1 MKKTNILLLFLF
13 SIDIFSVGEVFV
25 INDYKDMDRIINF
38 PNTEKYKVIV
48 ADLHTHS
55 VFSDG
60 AVWPN
65 VRVEEAVR
73 DGIDLLAITEHL
85 EYQPHIDDIP
95 HPDRNRSF
103 DIAEDIA
110 KNKDLTV
117 INGAEITRMFP
128 PGHINAIFIEDAN
141 KLIYLDETKI
151 SEAKEILKEV
161 PEESLTNYEDLS
173 WLEDAALASLWPVKS
188 ALIEARNQ
196 NAFTF
201 WNHPAW
207 SSEEFIGQPM
217 LREIHKE
224 FFRDNLL
231 HGIEVAN
238 GDGYSEEAFRIAL
251 EYGLTVLGTS
261 DVHGLIDWDYP
272 SSIGAH
278 RPVTLILSESNSI
291 DAIKSSLFSGK
302 TVVWFKNNLIGL
314 ENNIL
319 ELTNSYLKAK
329 KVEILEN
336 SDIARVEIENVSD
349 VRFIIQVLDQ
359 SSVVNESNLIEIAPN
374 EKTVLQIDN
383 GIDKGSLDVK
393 ILNAFIAPNKNLLT
407 CLLYTSPSPRD

>member
-1 MKKTNILLLFLF
+1 
-13 SIDIFSVGEVFV
+13 
-25 INDYKDMDRIINF
+25 MDRIINF

-141 KLIYLDETKI
+141 KLIYLDEAKI

-314 ENNIL
+314 EDNIL

-407 CLLYTSPSPRD
+407 TLKF

>member
-141 KLIYLDETKI
+141 KLIYLDEAKI

-173 WLEDAALASLWPVKS
+173 WLEDAALASLWPVKN

-251 EYGLTVLGTS
+251 EYGLTVIGTS

-278 RPVTLILSESNSI
+278 RPVTLILSESNSS

-314 ENNIL
+314 EDNIL

-407 CLLYTSPSPRD
+407 TLKF

>member
-1 MKKTNILLLFLF
+1 MKKINILLLFLF
-13 SIDIFSVGEVFV
+13 SVDIFSVGEVFV

-38 PNTEKYKVIV
+38 PNTDKYKVIV

-141 KLIYLDETKI
+141 KLIYLDEAKI

-251 EYGLTVLGTS
+251 EYGLTVIGTS

-278 RPVTLILSESNSI
+278 RPVTLILSESNSS

-349 VRFIIQVLDQ
+349 MRFIIQVLDQ

-374 EKTVLQIDN
+374 EKTVLQIDD

-407 CLLYTSPSPRD
+407 TLKF

>member
-1 MKKTNILLLFLF
+1 MKKINILLLFLF

-25 INDYKDMDRIINF
+25 INDFKDMDRIINF

-141 KLIYLDETKI
+141 KLIYLDEAKI

-278 RPVTLILSESNSI
+278 RPVTLILSESNSS

-407 CLLYTSPSPRD
+407 TLKF

>member
-1 MKKTNILLLFLF
+1 MKKINILLLFLF

-103 DIAEDIA
+103 EIAEDIA
-110 KNKDLTV
+110 KNQDLTV

-141 KLIYLDETKI
+141 KLIYLDEAKI
-151 SEAKEILKEV
+151 NRAKEILKEV

-278 RPVTLILSESNSI
+278 RPVTLILSESNSS

-314 ENNIL
+314 EDNIL

-349 VRFIIQVLDQ
+349 VRFIIQVLDK

-383 GIDKGSLDVK
+383 GIEKGFLDVK

-407 CLLYTSPSPRD
+407 TLRF

>member
-1 MKKTNILLLFLF
+1 MKKINILLLFLF

-103 DIAEDIA
+103 EIAEDIA
-110 KNKDLTV
+110 KNQDLTV

-141 KLIYLDETKI
+141 KLIYLDEAKI

-238 GDGYSEEAFRIAL
+238 GDGFSEEAFRIAL

-302 TVVWFKNNLIGL
+302 TVVWFRNNLIGL
-314 ENNIL
+314 EDNIL

-336 SDIARVEIENVSD
+336 SDIARVKIENVSD
-349 VRFIIQVLDQ
+349 VRFIIQVLDK

-374 EKTVLQIDN
+374 EKTVLQIDD

-407 CLLYTSPSPRD
+407 TLKF

>member
-141 KLIYLDETKI
+141 KLIYLDEAKI

-278 RPVTLILSESNSI
+278 RPVTLILSESNSS

-314 ENNIL
+314 EDNIL

-336 SDIARVEIENVSD
+336 SDIARVEIDNVSD

-407 CLLYTSPSPRD
+407 TLKF

>member
-141 KLIYLDETKI
+141 KLIYLDEAKI

-161 PEESLTNYEDLS
+161 PEETLTNYEDLS

-251 EYGLTVLGTS
+251 EYELTVLGTS

-302 TVVWFKNNLIGL
+302 TVVWFRNNLIGL
-314 ENNIL
+314 EDNIL

-374 EKTVLQIDN
+374 EKTVLQIDD

-407 CLLYTSPSPRD
+407 TLKF

>member
-1 MKKTNILLLFLF
+1 MKKINILLLFLF

-141 KLIYLDETKI
+141 KLIYLDEAKI

-251 EYGLTVLGTS
+251 EYGLTVIGTS

-278 RPVTLILSESNSI
+278 RPVTLILSESNSS

-407 CLLYTSPSPRD
+407 TLKF

>member
-48 ADLHTHS
+48 TDLHTHS

-141 KLIYLDETKI
+141 KLIYLDEAKI

-278 RPVTLILSESNSI
+278 RPVTLILSESNSS

-314 ENNIL
+314 EDNIL

-374 EKTVLQIDN
+374 EKTVFQIDN
-383 GIDKGSLDVK
+383 GMDKGSLDVK

-407 CLLYTSPSPRD
+407 TLKF

>member
-13 SIDIFSVGEVFV
+13 SIDIFSIGEVFV

-141 KLIYLDETKI
+141 KLIYLDEAKI

-278 RPVTLILSESNSI
+278 RPVTLILSESNSS

-314 ENNIL
+314 EDNIL

-349 VRFIIQVLDQ
+349 VRFIIQVLDK

-383 GIDKGSLDVK
+383 GIEKGSLDVK

-407 CLLYTSPSPRD
+407 TLKF

>member
-1 MKKTNILLLFLF
+1 MKKINIFLLFLF

-141 KLIYLDETKI
+141 KLIYLDEAKI
-151 SEAKEILKEV
+151 NKAKEILKEV

-278 RPVTLILSESNSI
+278 RPVTLILSESNSS

-349 VRFIIQVLDQ
+349 VRFIIQVLDK

-407 CLLYTSPSPRD
+407 TLKF

>member
-25 INDYKDMDRIINF
+25 INEYKDMDRIINF

-141 KLIYLDETKI
+141 KLIYLDEAKI
-151 SEAKEILKEV
+151 SEAKEILIEV

-314 ENNIL
+314 EDNIL

-407 CLLYTSPSPRD
+407 TLKF

>member
-13 SIDIFSVGEVFV
+13 SIDIFSIGEVFV

-141 KLIYLDETKI
+141 KLIYLDEAKI

-278 RPVTLILSESNSI
+278 RPVTLILSESNSS

-393 ILNAFIAPNKNLLT
+393 ILNVFIAPNKNLLT
-407 CLLYTSPSPRD
+407 TLKF

>member
-1 MKKTNILLLFLF
+1 MKKINILLLFLF

-141 KLIYLDETKI
+141 KLIYLDEAKI

-251 EYGLTVLGTS
+251 EYGLTVIGTS

-278 RPVTLILSESNSI
+278 RPVTLILSESNSS
-291 DAIKSSLFSGK
+291 DSIKSSLFSGK

-359 SSVVNESNLIEIAPN
+359 SSVINESNLIEIAPN

-407 CLLYTSPSPRD
+407 TLKF

>member
-1 MKKTNILLLFLF
+1 MKKINILLLFLF

-25 INDYKDMDRIINF
+25 INDYKDIDRIINF

-141 KLIYLDETKI
+141 KLIYLDEAKI
-151 SEAKEILKEV
+151 NKAKEILKEV

-278 RPVTLILSESNSI
+278 RPVTLILSESNSS

-407 CLLYTSPSPRD
+407 TLKF

>member
-141 KLIYLDETKI
+141 ELIYLDEAKI

-314 ENNIL
+314 EDNIL

-407 CLLYTSPSPRD
+407 TLKF

>member
-141 KLIYLDETKI
+141 KLIYLDEAKI

-314 ENNIL
+314 EDNIL

-359 SSVVNESNLIEIAPN
+359 SSVVNESNLIEIGPN
-374 EKTVLQIDN
+374 EKTVLQIDS

-407 CLLYTSPSPRD
+407 TLKF

>member
-1 MKKTNILLLFLF
+1 MKKINILLLFLF

-141 KLIYLDETKI
+141 KLIYLDEAKI

-251 EYGLTVLGTS
+251 EYGLTVIGTS

-314 ENNIL
+314 EDNIL

-407 CLLYTSPSPRD
+407 TLKF

>member
-1 MKKTNILLLFLF
+1 MKKINILLLFLF

-141 KLIYLDETKI
+141 KLIYLDEAKK

-278 RPVTLILSESNSI
+278 RPVTLILSESNSS

-349 VRFIIQVLDQ
+349 VRFVIQVLDQ

-407 CLLYTSPSPRD
+407 TLKF

>member
-141 KLIYLDETKI
+141 KLIYLDEAKI

-173 WLEDAALASLWPVKS
+173 WLEDAALASLWPVKN

-278 RPVTLILSESNSI
+278 RPVTLILSESNSS

-407 CLLYTSPSPRD
+407 TLKF

>member
-1 MKKTNILLLFLF
+1 MKKINILLLFLF

-103 DIAEDIA
+103 EIAEDIA
-110 KNKDLTV
+110 KNQDLTV

-141 KLIYLDETKI
+141 KLIYLDEAKI

-238 GDGYSEEAFRIAL
+238 GDGFSEEAFRIAL

-278 RPVTLILSESNSI
+278 RPVTLILSESNSS

-314 ENNIL
+314 EDNIL
-319 ELTNSYLKAK
+319 ELTNSYLEAK

-349 VRFIIQVLDQ
+349 VRFIIQVLDK

-383 GIDKGSLDVK
+383 GIEKGSLDVK

-407 CLLYTSPSPRD
+407 TLRF

>member
-1 MKKTNILLLFLF
+1 MKKINILLLFLF

-48 ADLHTHS
+48 TDLHTHS

-110 KNKDLTV
+110 KNKDLIV

-141 KLIYLDETKI
+141 KLIYLDEAKI

-314 ENNIL
+314 EDNIL

-383 GIDKGSLDVK
+383 GMDKGSLDVK
-393 ILNAFIAPNKNLLT
+393 ILNAFIAPNKNLSTTLKF
-407 CLLYTSPSPRD
+407 

>member
-141 KLIYLDETKI
+141 KLIYLDEAKI
-151 SEAKEILKEV
+151 NRAREILKEV

-278 RPVTLILSESNSI
+278 RPVTLILSESNSS

-314 ENNIL
+314 EDNIL

-336 SDIARVEIENVSD
+336 SDIARVEIDNVSD

-383 GIDKGSLDVK
+383 GIEKGSLDVK

-407 CLLYTSPSPRD
+407 TLKF

>member
-1 MKKTNILLLFLF
+1 MKKINILLLFLF

-48 ADLHTHS
+48 TDLHTHS

-110 KNKDLTV
+110 KNKDLIV

-141 KLIYLDETKI
+141 KLIYLDEAKI

-272 SSIGAH
+272 SSIGSH

-314 ENNIL
+314 EDNIL

-383 GIDKGSLDVK
+383 GMDKGSLDVK
-393 ILNAFIAPNKNLLT
+393 ILNAFIAPNKNLSTTLKF
-407 CLLYTSPSPRD
+407 

>member
-25 INDYKDMDRIINF
+25 INDYKDTDRIINF

-141 KLIYLDETKI
+141 KLIYLDEAKI

-278 RPVTLILSESNSI
+278 RPVTLILSESNSS

-314 ENNIL
+314 EDNIL

-349 VRFIIQVLDQ
+349 VRFIIQVLDK

-383 GIDKGSLDVK
+383 GIEKGSLDVK

-407 CLLYTSPSPRD
+407 TLKF

>member
-1 MKKTNILLLFLF
+1 MKKINILLLFLF
-13 SIDIFSVGEVFV
+13 SVDIFSVGEVFV

-38 PNTEKYKVIV
+38 PNTDKYKVIV

-278 RPVTLILSESNSI
+278 RPVTLILSESNSS

-349 VRFIIQVLDQ
+349 VRFVIQVLDQ

-407 CLLYTSPSPRD
+407 TLKF

>member
-1 MKKTNILLLFLF
+1 MKKINILLLFLF
-13 SIDIFSVGEVFV
+13 SVDIFSVGEVFV

-141 KLIYLDETKI
+141 KLIYLDEAKK

-278 RPVTLILSESNSI
+278 RPVTLILSESNSS

-349 VRFIIQVLDQ
+349 MRFIIQVLDQ

-407 CLLYTSPSPRD
+407 TLKF

>member
-1 MKKTNILLLFLF
+1 MKKINILLLFLF

-25 INDYKDMDRIINF
+25 INDYKDIDRIINF

-141 KLIYLDETKI
+141 KLIYLDEAKI

-349 VRFIIQVLDQ
+349 VRFIIQLLDQ

-407 CLLYTSPSPRD
+407 TLKF

>member
-141 KLIYLDETKI
+141 ELIYLDEAKI

-314 ENNIL
+314 EDNIL

-359 SSVVNESNLIEIAPN
+359 SSVVNESNLVEIAPN

-407 CLLYTSPSPRD
+407 TLKF

>member
-141 KLIYLDETKI
+141 KLIYLDEAKI

-314 ENNIL
+314 EDNIL

-349 VRFIIQVLDQ
+349 VRFVIQVLEQ

-407 CLLYTSPSPRD
+407 TLKF

>member
-141 KLIYLDETKI
+141 ELIYLDEAKI

-314 ENNIL
+314 EDNIL

-349 VRFIIQVLDQ
+349 VRFVIQVLDQ

-407 CLLYTSPSPRD
+407 TLKF

>member
-25 INDYKDMDRIINF
+25 INDYKDIDRIINF

-141 KLIYLDETKI
+141 KLIYLDEAKI

-278 RPVTLILSESNSI
+278 RPVTLILSESNSS

-314 ENNIL
+314 EDNIL

-407 CLLYTSPSPRD
+407 TLKF

>member
-25 INDYKDMDRIINF
+25 INEYKDMDRIINF

-141 KLIYLDETKI
+141 KLIYLDEAKI

-314 ENNIL
+314 EDNIL

-407 CLLYTSPSPRD
+407 TLKF

>member
-141 KLIYLDETKI
+141 KLIYLDEAKI
-151 SEAKEILKEV
+151 SEAKEILIEV

-314 ENNIL
+314 EDNIL

-359 SSVVNESNLIEIAPN
+359 SSVVNESNLVEIAPN

-407 CLLYTSPSPRD
+407 TLKF

>member
-1 MKKTNILLLFLF
+1 MKKINILLLFLF

-141 KLIYLDETKI
+141 KLIYLDEAKK

-278 RPVTLILSESNSI
+278 RPVTLILSESNSS

-349 VRFIIQVLDQ
+349 MRFIIQVLDQ

-407 CLLYTSPSPRD
+407 TLKF

>member
-38 PNTEKYKVIV
+38 PDTEKYKVIV

-251 EYGLTVLGTS
+251 EYGLTVIGTS

-349 VRFIIQVLDQ
+349 MRFIIQVLDQ

-407 CLLYTSPSPRD
+407 TLKF

>member
-141 KLIYLDETKI
+141 KLIYLDEAKI
-151 SEAKEILKEV
+151 NKAKEILKEV

-278 RPVTLILSESNSI
+278 RPVTLILSESNSS

-349 VRFIIQVLDQ
+349 MRFIIQVLDQ

-407 CLLYTSPSPRD
+407 TLKF

>member
-1 MKKTNILLLFLF
+1 MKKINILLLFLF

-25 INDYKDMDRIINF
+25 INDYKDMDRKINF

-141 KLIYLDETKI
+141 KLIYLDEAKI

-278 RPVTLILSESNSI
+278 RPVTLILSESNSS

-314 ENNIL
+314 EDNIL

-383 GIDKGSLDVK
+383 GIEKGSLDVK

-407 CLLYTSPSPRD
+407 TLKF